1 MWSTLAG
8 YEELIGGLIGSIR
21 NVHILRKDP
30 LIATS
35 VPRVDILLAF
45 TTGVIGG
52 VQANLGPASAM
63 GEKAKNGL
71 K

>member
-1 MWSTLAG
+1 M
-8 YEELIGGLIGSIR
+8 Y
-21 NVHILRKDP
+21 NILRKDS

-52 VQANLGPASAM
+52 VQANLGPASAI